1 MHSQTSLKG
10 VRSIEVA
17 LAYGAIYVI
26 WGSTYLAILFAVAS
40 IPPFL
45 MAGMRFLT
53 AGSLILVWM
62 RLKGAPAPTAPQWR
76 SAAIIGFLLLV
87 VGNGALSWAEQRVP
101 SGIAA
106 LIIASIPAMV
116 VILEFFATGARPA
129 GATTGGL
136 FLGSVGTLV
145 LVDPARLSGSGGVD
159 LVGAGVL
166 MVGSLS
172 WAYGS
177 LYSRRAEQASPALQS
192 TGMQMVSG
200 GGLLL
205 AVSVIS
211 GELSSFAPG
220 SVTLKSILAVAY
232 LVVFGSLIAFS
243 SYIWLLKVSAPAR
256 VSTYAFVNPLIALV
270 LGWLFAGEELS
281 ARVLVASVLT
291 VIAVALIVG
300 GKYRGTRRKLPPTS
314 LELEV

>member
-1 MHSQTSLKG
+1 MHHEPASKSVQ
-10 VRSIEVA
+10 SIEVII
-17 LAYGAIYVI
+17 AYGAIYVI
-26 WGSTYLAILFAVAS
+26 WGSTYLAILFAIES

-45 MAGMRFLT
+45 MAGIRFLT
-53 AGSLILVWM
+53 AGSFLMVWM
-62 RLKGAPAPTAPQWR
+62 RLKGAPMPTLAQWR

-116 VILEFFATGARPA
+116 VILEFLATGARPS

-136 FLGSVGTLV
+136 VLGSIGTLV
-145 LVDPARLSGSGGVD
+145 LVDPARLSESGGVD

-166 MVGSLS
+166 LVGSLS

-177 LYSRRAEQASPALQS
+177 LYSRKAEQASPALQS
-192 TGMQMVSG
+192 TGMQMASG
-200 GGLLL
+200 GVLLL
-205 AVSVIS
+205 VVGMMS
-211 GELSSFAPG
+211 GELTSFSPG
-220 SVTLKSILAVAY
+220 SVTLKSMLAVAY

-243 SYIWLLKVSAPAR
+243 SYIWLLKVSTPAR

-270 LGWLFAGEELS
+270 LGWLFAGEDLN

-291 VIAVALIVG
+291 IVAVALIVG
-300 GKYRGTRRKLPPTS
+300 SKYRGTRKELPPTS
-314 LELEV
+314 PEIEV

>member
-1 MHSQTSLKG
+1 MHSGTPSNS
-10 VRSIEVA
+10 VRSIEVV

-26 WGSTYLAILFAVAS
+26 WGSTYLAILFAIAS

-45 MAGMRFLT
+45 MAGIRFLT
-53 AGSLILVWM
+53 AGSLIMVWM

-116 VILEFFATGARPA
+116 VILEFLATGVRPS
-129 GATTGGL
+129 GTTAGGL
-136 FLGSVGTLV
+136 FLGSVGTLI
-145 LVDPARLSGSGGVD
+145 LVDPARLTGSGGVD

-192 TGMQMVSG
+192 TGMQMASG
-200 GGLLL
+200 GVLLML
-205 AVSVIS
+205 VGVIS

-232 LVVFGSLIAFS
+232 LIVFGSLIAFS
-243 SYIWLLKVSAPAR
+243 SYIWLLKVSTPAR

-291 VIAVALIVG
+291 VVAVALIVG
-300 GKYRGTRRKLPPTS
+300 GKYRGTQKKLPPTS
-314 LELEV
+314 PEIEV